1 MYVLSSDITFGG
13 IAGKV
18 HRLHSF
24 CDALGTI
31 FPEVG
36 KHPLPGLVA
45 RISSASSTESAKN
58 NQATPMAKAQTIR
71 KNWKLK
77 CSCTPMP
84 ETNGRT
90 FACQPNDKKE
100 DRVKKKNS

>member
-1 MYVLSSDITFGG
+1 MYVLSSGITFGG

-18 HRLHSF
+18 PSL
-24 CDALGTI
+24 
-31 FPEVG
+31 
-36 KHPLPGLVA
+36 GLVA

-90 FACQPNDKKE
+90 FANRTKKKE
-100 DRVKKKNS
+100 DRVKKTKTS